1 MVQNVFATSATAEN
15 CSRHDLLAFVNNCL
29 QANFT
34 RIEEMSTGAAY
45 CQLTDFLFRGMI
57 QLRKVK
63 WNSRNE
69 VDWISNWRL
78 LQTAWKEIG
87 VEKANFTRIEEM
99 STGAAYCQLTD
110 FLFRGMIQL
119 RKVKWNSRNEVD
131 WISNWRLLQT
141 AWKEIGVEKAVP
153 VERLLKGKFQDNF
166 EFLQWFKK
174 FFDANCTALPYDPIE
189 ARNGEVSML
198 NMIVIPGEYS
208 CSEGQIPLPASVST
222 GSTRSATARTT
233 TSMNAKKVAPGN
245 GVQSST
251 RLTAVR
257 GKPIVGS
264 AAKSIAAS
272 ANSLEIERQRCKEL
286 QAQLEEMT
294 NAISAIEKERNFYF
308 SKLQRVEA
316 YCQNAGEDASVQCEA
331 ILHILYEIEEGFAIP
346 IVDERSEQNGT
357 DSVAIA
363 AADGTQIKSDGEG
376 FAIPIVDERNEQ
388 NGTDSVAIAA
398 ADRTQ
403 IKSDGVSII
412 DAGINAL
419 QIDDSETF

>member
-1 MVQNVFATSATAEN
+1 MVQNVFATSASAEN

-87 VEKANFTRIEEM
+87 VEKT
-99 STGAAYCQLTD
+99 
-110 FLFRGMIQL
+110 
-119 RKVKWNSRNEVD
+119 
-131 WISNWRLLQT
+131 
-141 AWKEIGVEKAVP
+141 VP

-189 ARNGEVSML
+189 ARNGE
-198 NMIVIPGEYS
+198 
-208 CSEGQIPLPASVST
+208 PLPASVST
-222 GSTRSATARTT
+222 GSAKSATARTT
-233 TSMNAKKVAPGN
+233 SSVNAKKVAPGN
-245 GVQSST
+245 GVESST

-257 GKPIVGS
+257 GKPVVGS
-264 AAKSIAAS
+264 ATKSIAAS
-272 ANSLEIERQRCKEL
+272 TDSLEIERQRCRRL

-294 NAISAIEKERNFYF
+294 SAISEIEKERNFYF
-308 SKLQRVEA
+308 SKLQKVEA

-331 ILHILYEIEEGFAIP
+331 ILQILYEVEEGFAVP
-346 IVDERSEQNGT
+346 TVDERSEQNGT
-357 DSVAIA
+357 DSVVIA
-363 AADGTQIKSDGEG
+363 TTGEKQMKNDEVS
-376 FAIPIVDERNEQ
+376 IVDAR
-388 NGTDSVAIAA
+388 V
-398 ADRTQ
+398 
-403 IKSDGVSII
+403 K
-412 DAGINAL
+412 AL
-419 QIDDSETF
+419 HLNDSETF